1 VRQAWVAS
9 LFDCL
14 VTNANR
20 AVPSSRR
27 LNLRRQPFADIGR
40 GFKLT
45 GLFQEGIALS
55 TMGKFTGLCFDFLYL
70 PTPLLFD
77 RRFVH
82 LQHSLIGRVDPEA
95 RY

>member
-27 LNLRRQPFADIGR
+27 LNLGRQPFADIGS

-55 TMGKFTGLCFDFLYL
+55 TMGKFTGLCFDFPYL
-70 PTPLLFD
+70 RRHFCSIVGLFICNTP
-77 RRFVH
+77 
-82 LQHSLIGRVDPEA
+82 
-95 RY
+95 